1 MYDILYMH
9 FSARKLC
16 VTHDTSYLM
25 WAKQRTVLHCAHRLH
40 LHRIF
45 IGNRGCEA
53 AGSVFGASW
62 RLCLR
67 PYLRS
72 QLVIVACCI

>member
-25 WAKQRTVLHCAHRLH
+25 WAKKGKGQCSIA
-40 LHRIF
+40 RIDF
-45 IGNRGCEA
+45 T
-53 AGSVFGASW
+53 
-62 RLCLR
+62 
-67 PYLRS
+67 
-72 QLVIVACCI
+72 CIEVS